1 MRAIIYAILFVSY
14 IVMTGCASV
23 PMETADKNSIAKKF
37 NPPSEGS
44 SGLYIYRNS
53 FVGKALK
60 KDIWVDGKCIGETAP
75 DIYFY
80 ETVDGDTN
88 HKVSTE
94 SEFSPN
100 DLLIKV
106 KSGMNYFIRQY
117 IKMGIFVG
125 GAGLELV
132 DEAKGKEEVRELDM
146 ATKGTCSNKAD
157 IHGTV
162 VILENLTN

>member
-1 MRAIIYAILFVSY
+1 
-14 IVMTGCASV
+14 MTGCASV
-23 PMETADKNSIAKKF
+23 PMETAEKNLMAKQF

-44 SGLYIYRNS
+44 AGLYFYRSS

-75 DIYFY
+75 DIFFY

-125 GAGLELV
+125 GAGLELI
-132 DEAKGKEEVRELDM
+132 DEEKGKEEVSKLNM
-146 ATKGTCSNKAD
+146 ATKGTCSN
-157 IHGTV
+157 
-162 VILENLTN
+162 